1 MIYDFDHK
9 SILNIY
15 DYEKGKNINKI
26 LIDIDSKNEF
36 LYPTSIAYLD
46 NYFITAFSDGTLI
59 KFDKDGNKSWE
70 TTINDILKTPIKIH
84 NKFLIL
90 LTSNKILGVDFMNGS
105 IKWEFTYDNDNPLNT
120 QKGSVISYKNI
131 LYFLLPNGRLG
142 EIDTFISAKN
152 NSEFTGTLLK
162 QNYFQN
168 K

>member
-1 MIYDFDHK
+1 
-9 SILNIY
+9 
-15 DYEKGKNINKI
+15 
-26 LIDIDSKNEF
+26 
-36 LYPTSIAYLD
+36 
-46 NYFITAFSDGTLI
+46 
-59 KFDKDGNKSWE
+59 
-70 TTINDILKTPIKIH
+70 
-84 NKFLIL
+84 
-90 LTSNKILGVDFMNGS
+90 MNGS

-168 K
+168 KY